1 VSLFGELRR
10 STLSSSVR
18 RLIKLLADAADVYDR
33 NPIYTDDY
41 AIDCGFFTIF
51 VGDLREARQLMEN
64 LQTEDWIE
72 KRMA

>member
-1 VSLFGELRR
+1 LRSL
-10 STLSSSVR
+10 V

-51 VGDLREARQLMEN
+51 VGDLREARQLMAAMT
-64 LQTEDWIE
+64 LLLGIGKT
-72 KRMA
+72 